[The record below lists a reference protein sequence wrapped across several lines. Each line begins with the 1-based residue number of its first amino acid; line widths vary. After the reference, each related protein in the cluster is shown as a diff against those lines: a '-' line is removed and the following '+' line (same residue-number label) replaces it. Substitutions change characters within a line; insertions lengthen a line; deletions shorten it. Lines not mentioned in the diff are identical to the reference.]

1 MKKNIKNLIAM
12 FIISSLLLVP
22 AVSFAA
28 AGDVG
33 ESSGGASDV
42 GESTVDYSN
51 TLTFPSPIEDETVDA
66 LVASIADWLVGIVAG
81 IAVIMIMVG
90 GFMYVTSIGDP
101 TKAKKGV
108 EYIKNSVIGL
118 AIILGADIII
128 DEIRYLTGAEGAG
141 GGFSVFANTFI
152 GWFLTIIIGVSVLMI
167 MYAGFLFL
175 TGGEDSNKII
185 QAKAMIKYTVIGI
198 IVAILS
204 ASLINFVLGIF

>member
-1 MKKNIKNLIAM
+1 M

-22 AVSFAA
+22 AVSFAVDTVE
-28 AGDVG
+28 GDDLQNVV
-33 ESSGGASDV
+33 ERS
-42 GESTVDYSN
+42 EN
-51 TLTFPSPIEDETVDA
+51 TLTFPSPIADETVDK

-101 TKAKKGV
+101 TKTKKGV

-175 TGGEDSNKII
+175 TGGEEPTKIT
-185 QAKAMIKYTVIGI
+185 QAKSIVKYTVIGI

-204 ASLINFVLGIF
+204 ASIINFVLGIF

>member
-1 MKKNIKNLIAM
+1 LVMV

-22 AVSFAA
+22 AVSFAV

-42 GESTVDYSN
+42 GESTVDYGN

-66 LVASIADWLVGIVAG
+66 LVASIADWLTGIVAG

-90 GFMYVTSIGDP
+90 GFMYVTSMGDP
-101 TKAKKGV
+101 TKTKDAIG
-108 EYIKNSVIGL
+108 YIKNSVIGL
-118 AIILGADIII
+118 AIILGANIII
-128 DEIRYLTGAEGAG
+128 DEIRYLTGSGGSG
-141 GGFSVFANTFI
+141 GGFLSFANNFI
-152 GWFLTIIIGVSVLMI
+152 GWFLTIIIGISVLMI

-175 TGGEDSNKII
+175 TGGNDEKKIT
-185 QAKAMIKYTVIGI
+185 QAKAIIKYTVIGI

-204 ASLINFVLGIF
+204 ASIINFVLGIF